1 MANVRGG
8 LGDAISGI
16 IGGPSQKNVNIIE
29 DQAKKLTE
37 VLSRAGKKAAKD
49 VVEYTEAL
57 ESKKKKIQQE
67 DDKKFRLSMLKL
79 EAEETNNLFKKIT
92 KNLQAAMLD
101 LGNTVNK
108 IVNNFSGGI
117 NAYITKY
124 NQYLSSFS
132 TRLYGTSLSTSNI
145 VANISK
151 NLGTSPYLK
160 QEEMMNNVSKFIE
173 SGVAYNLELRS
184 YVATATNKIAATF
197 NAFDSSLLRLI
208 RIQQADSTVAR
219 LGMESLLTKFLNQY
233 FEDTSYLSTVGTG
246 NITGSLLEAESLMG
260 YKGAAEFDYAVQK
273 WLGSMTALGVSSN
286 TVNTLAQG
294 LGYLG
299 SGNVSAI
306 TGNTALQNL
315 LVMATGGKFGE
326 LLTGGL
332 NAQSASSILQ
342 NIVNFGKNI
351 AGSGNNV
358 VMSQFANLFGLN
370 ISDIV
375 SLTNI
380 TSENIKKITEDIVT
394 YEQLRDET
402 TNRLAT
408 MSQRTTPGE
417 MVANVL
423 ANMQTSLGANIA
435 SNPVAL
441 GIWTVANLMSDS
453 GLDIPIPVPL
463 VGSLSTAN
471 LMKLGVVGTGA
482 ITSLSNIASAIGSGN
497 LAGTNIS
504 AWTDTVERGKG
515 LGVNG
520 VSSGR
525 GLSGSAYIG
534 AYDSENTK
542 AGFSQVE
549 SQAEEYTGAKTD
561 EITEL
566 IRDHIAPD
574 VSGIKTILESWDLN
588 YFRLKGL
595 LPV

>member
-1 MANVRGG
+1 MALQEELYAKQAELIKIGTEKNGKLDLISSFNKQAIEIKEKINNLDGRKR
-8 LGDAISGI
+8 AISEQLDNTQEEI
-16 IGGPSQKNVNIIE
+16 DEQNAELHSKTKNLENARANIKSIE
-29 DQAKKLTE
+29 DNVTK
-37 VLSRAGKKAAKD
+37 SRAQINENDLKADELREKI
-49 VVEYTEAL
+49 TE
-57 ESKKKKIQQE
+57 
-67 DDKKFRLSMLKL
+67 L
-79 EAEETNNLFKKIT
+79 EAERK
-92 KNLQAAMLD
+92 
-101 LGNTVNK
+101 
-108 IVNNFSGGI
+108 S
-117 NAYITKY
+117 
-124 NQYLSSFS
+124 
-132 TRLYGTSLSTSNI
+132 
-145 VANISK
+145 
-151 NLGTSPYLK
+151 
-160 QEEMMNNVSKFIE
+160 
-173 SGVAYNLELRS
+173 
-184 YVATATNKIAATF
+184 
-197 NAFDSSLLRLI
+197 
-208 RIQQADSTVAR
+208 
-219 LGMESLLTKFLNQY
+219 
-233 FEDTSYLSTVGTG
+233 
-246 NITGSLLEAESLMG
+246 
-260 YKGAAEFDYAVQK
+260 
-273 WLGSMTALGVSSN
+273 
-286 TVNTLAQG
+286 
-294 LGYLG
+294 
-299 SGNVSAI
+299 
-306 TGNTALQNL
+306 LQN
-315 LVMATGGKFGE
+315 E
-326 LLTGGL
+326 L
-332 NAQSASSILQ
+332 AS
-342 NIVNFGKNI
+342 
-351 AGSGNNV
+351 
-358 VMSQFANLFGLN
+358 
-370 ISDIV
+370 
-375 SLTNI
+375 
-380 TSENIKKITEDIVT
+380 ITEDIVT

-471 LMKLGVVGTGA
+471 LMKLGVIGTGA
-482 ITSLSNIASAIGSGN
+482 ITSLGNIASAIGSGN

-588 YFRLKGL
+588 YFRLKKGKKYITATRRTSVIRSARPMMEPL
-595 LPV
+595 